1 VAVAQDEWGPL
12 TPPAAP
18 SAGGEWGPLTPPAP
32 ARAAAPA
39 RQPAAAPQQPVDPG
53 YPETYN
59 PAPGLIATT
68 PGRARTGPG
77 SYRGTSDDPVPL
89 DNLSPEQIFNL
100 PPGIFVRYPSGEIDQ
115 FSRVNPNAGATPTR
129 IERGAQRQYGVLP
142 ADEREGPRTLGER
155 FTSTFEN
162 LVNEGIPASVG
173 RFVVGA
179 ADRSGYRT
187 DPATGERYYVAD
199 VGQLTRNAERARRFN
214 FAQTTQGD
222 EWYRQQGL
230 VNQMLAG
237 GTTLAGVLAGGA
249 TDPSNYF
256 GGLGKNILTR
266 ATGNFGFGAAQD
278 VALQGLDIGSGVQ
291 EGYDPGRT
299 LIAGGLNAAIPL
311 GVEGAGR
318 VYNRFAPNGTP
329 ELYGPP
335 APDGVGPAR
344 QPSTLPDVEVTGT
357 RPERAGLVS
366 RQNVVAGAREDVLP
380 PEAVLTGEVTA
391 EGPRAAP
398 RGYLWDTP
406 VDDLRRMREEAGAS
420 DNEKLVMAL
429 GEEGAAEFKRLDRA
443 RNSMDPQRADAAGA
457 EFDARFGNLTPDQ
470 ERLVY
475 GIGEDPD
482 APSVEDLDALIRAH
496 SDVMPGDAPE
506 DAAYMAAVG
515 ARNIDPDGIDAVMRG
530 EGTPAQQ
537 AAFVRLQN
545 ARDALAAQGIPDGEI
560 PARMAR
566 ALVDRGGWKPEQANE
581 IIGGFMRAFEARAA
595 GPRAPLLEAPDD
607 FGPLRPPET
616 RTLAED
622 VGAPG
627 RTPDEVL
634 PGSVVRA
641 LDDEFGIPPQP
652 SPAVARAAEAD
663 LTLRAPAADRADPDL
678 VGNIRLSN
686 LNSEQDIARVLE
698 TARAAGGD
706 FVEARRGTQT
716 FDDIEALAA
725 DLDMTA
731 DTLIK
736 RRAGQA
742 FNAEEIRRARG
753 LLVAS
758 AERVDDLARQ
768 IDEAVEPGDALNTD
782 FREAILRHVAIQEQV
797 AGISAEAGR
806 ALGAMRMLANSDNI
820 TPEMLASVLGGGMDV
835 KGAARAIRQ
844 AGTRNPKARA
854 RAIKA
859 AIKPTFTDML
869 VEYWYNSILSGPATH
884 IVNVLSNTLTA
895 LNQLPEFAAAA
906 AIGGARRAL
915 NIGPSE
921 RVLGT
926 EVGQRA
932 VGMVSGAVEGAR
944 AFADTLATGNVSDG
958 VTKMEVAQQR
968 AIPGVLGTVVRTP
981 GRFLAAEDELF
992 KAIARR
998 MQINGLATRI
1008 AHQEGLRGEA
1018 AVARAAELSANPTKE
1033 MMDEADN
1040 YARYITFQDPMGRI
1054 GRGVMQ
1060 VTSGAPI
1067 LKLVVPFV
1075 RTPINLMKQTVE
1087 RSPFAF
1093 VLKSWREDVRAGGV
1107 RGDLALAKAAV
1118 GSGYGLAI
1126 ALAAQQG
1133 NITGAAPTDRAE
1145 REALLATGWQP
1156 FSLKIGDNYYSYRRL
1171 DPLGT
1176 LVGIAATMGQPHLFA
1191 GEREGAEKRFVVG
1204 FLAMLSDKTFMS
1216 GISDLVAAVDD
1227 PSGRRAEAYINRL
1240 MGSVLVPFSAA
1251 VSQTAKALD
1260 PTSRMAENIPDVL
1273 RSRIPGMSQDLPARY
1288 DVLGREMRTSPGGFE
1303 AFSPVTRAPVRDD
1316 PVANMILESG
1326 VRITPPNRT
1335 IKGTRLSAE
1344 AYSQYQAEA
1353 GAQIR
1358 NNMAWYMENPQV
1370 WNSMSKEERAEETKR
1385 QVDRARETA
1394 RQNLGLSQ

>member
-1 VAVAQDEWGPL
+1 V
-12 TPPAAP
+12 
-18 SAGGEWGPLTPPAP
+18 
-32 ARAAAPA
+32 R
-39 RQPAAAPQQPVDPG
+39 VDP
-53 YPETYN
+53 ETGRSYITKEVVDIT
-59 PAPGLIATT
+59 PAEADALVAAGT
-68 PGRARTGPG
+68 
-77 SYRGTSDDPVPL
+77 YRRDPVT
-89 DNLSPEQIFNL
+89 
-100 PPGIFVRYPSGEIDQ
+100 GGVYRY
-115 FSRVNPNAGATPTR
+115 V
-129 IERGAQRQYGVLP
+129 
-142 ADEREGPRTLGER
+142 
-155 FTSTFEN
+155 
-162 LVNEGIPASVG
+162 
-173 RFVVGA
+173 
-179 ADRSGYRT
+179 
-187 DPATGERYYVAD
+187 
-199 VGQLTRNAERARRFN
+199 
-214 FAQTTQGD
+214 
-222 EWYRQQGL
+222 
-230 VNQMLAG
+230 
-237 GTTLAGVLAGGA
+237 GA
-249 TDPSNYF
+249 TDQAP
-256 GGLGKNILTR
+256 
-266 ATGNFGFGAAQD
+266 AA
-278 VALQGLDIGSGVQ
+278 S
-291 EGYDPGRT
+291 
-299 LIAGGLNAAIPL
+299 
-311 GVEGAGR
+311 
-318 VYNRFAPNGTP
+318 
-329 ELYGPP
+329 
-335 APDGVGPAR
+335 
-344 QPSTLPDVEVTGT
+344 LPDVEVTAAAPGAVERMPMQGDAPQGARVAAADGT
-357 RPERAGLVS
+357 PEVLPRADGAVEAVQPDGSIVVS
-366 RQNVVAGAREDVLP
+366 R
-380 PEAVLTGEVTA
+380 
-391 EGPRAAP
+391 
-398 RGYLWDTP
+398 
-406 VDDLRRMREEAGAS
+406 
-420 DNEKLVMAL
+420 
-429 GEEGAAEFKRLDRA
+429 
-443 RNSMDPQRADAAGA
+443 
-457 EFDARFGNLTPDQ
+457 
-470 ERLVY
+470 
-475 GIGEDPD
+475 PD
-482 APSVEDLDALIRAH
+482 APDEI
-496 SDVMPGDAPE
+496 
-506 DAAYMAAVG
+506 
-515 ARNIDPDGIDAVMRG
+515 
-530 EGTPAQQ
+530 
-537 AAFVRLQN
+537 
-545 ARDALAAQGIPDGEI
+545 I
-560 PARMAR
+560 PA
-566 ALVDRGGWKPEQANE
+566 
-581 IIGGFMRAFEARAA
+581 ARAA
-595 GPRAPLLEAPDD
+595 EPVEVLLPD
-607 FGPLRPPET
+607 GAVET
-616 RTLAED
+616 RPRVLAED

-627 RTPDEVL
+627 RAPDEVL
-634 PGSVVRA
+634 LGPAVRA

-663 LTLRAPAADRADPDL
+663 LTLRAQAADAPDPDL

-820 TPEMLASVLGGGMDV
+820 TPEMLTSVLGGGMDV

-884 IVNVLSNTLTA
+884 IVNVLSNTLTT

-906 AIGGARRAL
+906 VFGGARRAL

-932 VGMVSGAVEGAR
+932 MGMVSGAVEGAR

-958 VTKMEVAQQR
+958 VTKIEVAQQR
-968 AIPGVLGTVVRTP
+968 AIPGVAGTIIRTP
-981 GRFLAAEDELF
+981 GRFLAAEDEFF
-992 KAIARR
+992 KATARR
-998 MQINGLATRI
+998 MQINGLATRM

-1033 MMDEADN
+1033 MMEEANN
-1040 YARYITFQDPMGRI
+1040 YARYITFQDPMGPI

-1370 WNSMSKEERAEETKR
+1370 WNSMSKEERADETKR

>member
-1 VAVAQDEWGPL
+1 MGPTVVVGPDGGEIEFPEGMDDAAINAAML
-12 TPPAAP
+12 QIYPPAAP
-18 SAGGEWGPLTPPAP
+18 
-32 ARAAAPA
+32 RAAAPA
-39 RQPAAAPQQPVDPG
+39 RQPAAAPQRPVDPG

-68 PGRARTGPG
+68 PGAPLQPASAALAAGRPPRSVGQRFLGNLADTFQTGWMAEGFREGAQAGARGFEPDRSFIPNPARSAG
-77 SYRGTSDDPVPL
+77 AVVNAFR
-89 DNLSPEQIFNL
+89 QIFD
-100 PPGIFVRYPSGEIDQ
+100 P
-115 FSRVNPNAGATPTR
+115 AGATAYAEGL
-129 IERGAQRQYGVLP
+129 IGQERARRGQFAAVSRDDPFYRAPGGPVDVALAGLGTAGGVLAGAALDPLSYVSPGRTVAQRALAQGGLSFATDAAAQGSGMATGLQEDYDARRALISAGTGAAFSAGADVLGMGINRMFPRAAAPVDGGPTAP
-142 ADEREGPRTLGER
+142 AAAPEPEVRIDPETGRPYVT
-155 FTSTFEN
+155 T
-162 LVNEGIPASVG
+162 ASVDITPAEADAL
-173 RFVVGA
+173 VA
-179 ADRSGYRT
+179 AGTHRR
-187 DPATGERYYVAD
+187 DPATGAVYRYV
-199 VGQLTRNAERARRFN
+199 
-214 FAQTTQGD
+214 
-222 EWYRQQGL
+222 
-230 VNQMLAG
+230 
-237 GTTLAGVLAGGA
+237 GA
-249 TDPSNYF
+249 TDQAP
-256 GGLGKNILTR
+256 
-266 ATGNFGFGAAQD
+266 AA
-278 VALQGLDIGSGVQ
+278 S
-291 EGYDPGRT
+291 
-299 LIAGGLNAAIPL
+299 
-311 GVEGAGR
+311 
-318 VYNRFAPNGTP
+318 
-329 ELYGPP
+329 
-335 APDGVGPAR
+335 
-344 QPSTLPDVEVTGT
+344 LPDVEVTAAAPGAG
-357 RPERAGLVS
+357 ERMPMQGDAPSFMQAAVAAKGGDAPAAATADARIAAARKELADVNAALAAVEGDVIPGELLARRDAARAELS
-366 RQNVVAGAREDVLP
+366 AAVEPPVVRP
-380 PEAVLTGEVTA
+380 PEA
-391 EGPRAAP
+391 P
-398 RGYLWDTP
+398 
-406 VDDLRRMREEAGAS
+406 
-420 DNEKLVMAL
+420 
-429 GEEGAAEFKRLDRA
+429 
-443 RNSMDPQRADAAGA
+443 
-457 EFDARFGNLTPDQ
+457 
-470 ERLVY
+470 
-475 GIGEDPD
+475 
-482 APSVEDLDALIRAH
+482 
-496 SDVMPGDAPE
+496 
-506 DAAYMAAVG
+506 
-515 ARNIDPDGIDAVMRG
+515 
-530 EGTPAQQ
+530 
-537 AAFVRLQN
+537 
-545 ARDALAAQGIPDGEI
+545 
-560 PARMAR
+560 
-566 ALVDRGGWKPEQANE
+566 
-581 IIGGFMRAFEARAA
+581 
-595 GPRAPLLEAPDD
+595 APDD
-607 FGPLRPPET
+607 FGPLRPPEA

-627 RTPDEVL
+627 RAPDQVMLGPE
-634 PGSVVRA
+634 VRA

-652 SPAVARAAEAD
+652 SAAVARAAEAD

-698 TARAAGGD
+698 TARVAGGD
-706 FVEARRGTQT
+706 FVEARRGTQS

-731 DTLIK
+731 DTLLK
-736 RRAGQA
+736 RRGGQA
-742 FNAEEIRRARG
+742 FNAEEITAARG

-758 AERVDDLARQ
+758 AERVDDIARR
-768 IDEAVEPGDALNTD
+768 IDEAVEPGDALNAE
-782 FREAILRHVAIQEQV
+782 FHEAILRHVAIQEQV
-797 AGISAEAGR
+797 AGIKAEAGR
-806 ALGAMRMLANSDNI
+806 ALGVMRMLANSDNV
-820 TPEMLASVLGGGMDV
+820 TPEMLASVLGGGMNV
-835 KGAARAIRQ
+835 KDAARAIRQ

-884 IVNVLSNTLTA
+884 IVNILSNTLTA

-906 AIGGARRAL
+906 AFGGARRLL

-932 VGMVSGAVEGAR
+932 VGMLSGVVEGAR

-958 VTKMEVAQQR
+958 VTKIEVAQQR
-968 AIPGVLGTVVRTP
+968 AIPGVAGTIIRTP

-1008 AHQEGLRGEA
+1008 AHQDGLRGEA

-1033 MMDEADN
+1033 MMEEANN

-1054 GRGVMQ
+1054 GRGAMQ
-1060 VTSGAPI
+1060 MTSGAGGI

-1093 VLKSWREDVRAGGV
+1093 VLKSWREDVKAGGV

-1118 GSGYGLAI
+1118 GTGYGLAI

-1156 FSLKIGDNYYSYRRL
+1156 FSLKVGDNYYSYRRL

-1227 PSGRRAEAYINRL
+1227 PSGRRAEAYLNRL

-1260 PTSRMAENIPDVL
+1260 PTSRVAENIPDVV

-1288 DVLGREMRTSPGGFE
+1288 DVLGREGRTSPGGFE
-1303 AFSPVTRAPVRDD
+1303 AFSPVTRSPVRDD
-1316 PVANMILESG
+1316 PVANMILDSG

-1344 AYSQYQAEA
+1344 VYSQYQAEA

-1358 NNMAWYMENPQV
+1358 NNMAWYTENPQV
-1370 WNSMSKEERAEETKR
+1370 WNSMSQEERADETKR

-1394 RQNLGLSQ
+1394 RQNLGL

>member
-1 VAVAQDEWGPL
+1 MRAQ
-12 TPPAAP
+12 
-18 SAGGEWGPLTPPAP
+18 
-32 ARAAAPA
+32 
-39 RQPAAAPQQPVDPG
+39 
-53 YPETYN
+53 
-59 PAPGLIATT
+59 
-68 PGRARTGPG
+68 
-77 SYRGTSDDPVPL
+77 
-89 DNLSPEQIFNL
+89 
-100 PPGIFVRYPSGEIDQ
+100 
-115 FSRVNPNAGATPTR
+115 
-129 IERGAQRQYGVLP
+129 QRS
-142 ADEREGPRTLGER
+142 LGER
-155 FTSTFEN
+155 FTSTLGDEAARTIPQAALRYFTRNMGDTAFVDESGTSSFMRG
-162 LVNEGIPASVG
+162 LGTQLREGELERRARIEALQQ
-173 RFVVGA
+173 
-179 ADRSGYRT
+179 ADPWYR
-187 DPATGERYYVAD
+187 AEGGI
-199 VGQLTRNAERARRFN
+199 VGQ
-214 FAQTTQGD
+214 G
-222 EWYRQQGL
+222 
-230 VNQMLAG
+230 LAG
-237 GTTLAGVLAGGA
+237 LATLGGAFAGQA
-249 TDPSNYF
+249 TDPFNYI
-256 GGLGKNILTR
+256 GGPGVGAGLR
-266 ATGNFGFGAAQD
+266 ATARNLMLNFGVGAGTDA
-278 VALQGLDIGSGVQ
+278 AAQGLDIGSGVQ
-291 EGYDPGRT
+291 SQFNPMQTLASGALSAGVPLGIEGAAMGVNRMLPQPAAPAPAPARGGRAVPQNPAAQRPSQQAPGSRVVRVDD
-299 LIAGGLNAAIPL
+299 LVPGEAERLLAGG
-311 GVEGAGR
+311 EYR
-318 VYNRFAPNGTP
+318 VDPNDPSTIFRVVGT
-329 ELYGPP
+329 EAPP
-335 APDGVGPAR
+335 A
-344 QPSTLPDVEVTGT
+344 SLPDVEVTAT
-357 RPERAGLVS
+357 RPER
-366 RQNVVAGAREDVLP
+366 LP
-380 PEAVLTGEVTA
+380 
-391 EGPRAAP
+391 
-398 RGYLWDTP
+398 
-406 VDDLRRMREEAGAS
+406 M
-420 DNEKLVMAL
+420 
-429 GEEGAAEFKRLDRA
+429 
-443 RNSMDPQRADAAGA
+443 Q
-457 EFDARFGNLTPDQ
+457 
-470 ERLVY
+470 
-475 GIGEDPD
+475 
-482 APSVEDLDALIRAH
+482 
-496 SDVMPGDAPE
+496 GDAPQ
-506 DAAYMAAVG
+506 G
-515 ARNIDPDGIDAVMRG
+515 ARVAAADGTPEVLPRADGAVEAVQPDGSIVVSR
-530 EGTPAQQ
+530 
-537 AAFVRLQN
+537 
-545 ARDALAAQGIPDGEI
+545 PDVPDEII
-560 PARMAR
+560 PA
-566 ALVDRGGWKPEQANE
+566 
-581 IIGGFMRAFEARAA
+581 ARAA
-595 GPRAPLLEAPDD
+595 EPVEVLLPDGAVEA
-607 FGPLRPPET
+607 RP

-627 RTPDEVL
+627 RAPDEVL
-634 PGSVVRA
+634 LGPEVRA

-686 LNSEQDIARVLE
+686 LNSEQDIARVLA
-698 TARAAGGD
+698 TAREAGGD
-706 FVEARRGTQT
+706 FVEARRGTQS

-742 FNAEEIRRARG
+742 FNAEEVTAARS

-768 IDEAVEPGDALNTD
+768 IDEAVEPGDALNAE

-844 AGTRNPKARA
+844 AGTKNPKARA

-859 AIKPTFTDML
+859 AIKPTFADML

-884 IVNVLSNTLTA
+884 IVNVLSNALTT

-932 VGMVSGAVEGAR
+932 MGMVSGAVEGAR
-944 AFADTLATGNVSDG
+944 AFADTLATGNISDG
-958 VTKMEVAQQR
+958 VSKIEVAQQR
-968 AIPGVLGTVVRTP
+968 AIPGALGTVVRTP
-981 GRFLAAEDELF
+981 GRFLAAEDEFF
-992 KAIARR
+992 KATARR
-998 MQINGLATRI
+998 MQINGLATRM
-1008 AHQEGLRGEA
+1008 AHQEGLPGEA

-1033 MMDEADN
+1033 MMEEANN
-1040 YARYITFQDPMGRI
+1040 YARYLTFQDPMGRI
-1054 GRGVMQ
+1054 GRGAMQ
-1060 VTSGAPI
+1060 ITSGAGGI

-1227 PSGRRAEAYINRL
+1227 PSGRRADAYINRL
-1240 MGSVLVPFSAA
+1240 MGSVLVPVV

-1260 PTSRMAENIPDVL
+1260 PTSRVAESIPDVV

-1288 DVLGREMRTSPGGFE
+1288 DVLGRQGRTSPGGLE
-1303 AFSPVTRAPVRDD
+1303 AFSPVTRSPVRDD

-1358 NNMAWYMENPQV
+1358 NNMAWYLENPQV
-1370 WNSMSKEERAEETKR
+1370 WNSMTQAERADETKR
-1385 QVDRARETA
+1385 QVDRARKTA

>member
-1 VAVAQDEWGPL
+1 MQGDAPQGARVAAADGTPEVLPRADGAVEAVQPDGSIVVSRPDAPDEII
-12 TPPAAP
+12 PA
-18 SAGGEWGPLTPPAP
+18 
-32 ARAAAPA
+32 ARAAE
-39 RQPAAAPQQPVDPG
+39 PV
-53 YPETYN
+53 E
-59 PAPGLIATT
+59 
-68 PGRARTGPG
+68 
-77 SYRGTSDDPVPL
+77 
-89 DNLSPEQIFNL
+89 
-100 PPGIFVRYPSGEIDQ
+100 
-115 FSRVNPNAGATPTR
+115 
-129 IERGAQRQYGVLP
+129 VL
-142 ADEREGPRTLGER
+142 L
-155 FTSTFEN
+155 
-162 LVNEGIPASVG
+162 
-173 RFVVGA
+173 
-179 ADRSGYRT
+179 
-187 DPATGERYYVAD
+187 
-199 VGQLTRNAERARRFN
+199 
-214 FAQTTQGD
+214 
-222 EWYRQQGL
+222 
-230 VNQMLAG
+230 
-237 GTTLAGVLAGGA
+237 
-249 TDPSNYF
+249 
-256 GGLGKNILTR
+256 
-266 ATGNFGFGAAQD
+266 
-278 VALQGLDIGSGVQ
+278 
-291 EGYDPGRT
+291 
-299 LIAGGLNAAIPL
+299 
-311 GVEGAGR
+311 
-318 VYNRFAPNGTP
+318 
-329 ELYGPP
+329 
-335 APDGVGPAR
+335 PDGA
-344 QPSTLPDVEVTGT
+344 VEV
-357 RPERAGLVS
+357 RPRV
-366 RQNVVAGAREDVLP
+366 
-380 PEAVLTGEVTA
+380 
-391 EGPRAAP
+391 
-398 RGYLWDTP
+398 
-406 VDDLRRMREEAGAS
+406 
-420 DNEKLVMAL
+420 
-429 GEEGAAEFKRLDRA
+429 
-443 RNSMDPQRADAAGA
+443 
-457 EFDARFGNLTPDQ
+457 
-470 ERLVY
+470 
-475 GIGEDPD
+475 
-482 APSVEDLDALIRAH
+482 
-496 SDVMPGDAPE
+496 
-506 DAAYMAAVG
+506 
-515 ARNIDPDGIDAVMRG
+515 
-530 EGTPAQQ
+530 
-537 AAFVRLQN
+537 
-545 ARDALAAQGIPDGEI
+545 
-560 PARMAR
+560 
-566 ALVDRGGWKPEQANE
+566 
-581 IIGGFMRAFEARAA
+581 
-595 GPRAPLLEAPDD
+595 
-607 FGPLRPPET
+607 
-616 RTLAED
+616 LAED

-663 LTLRAPAADRADPDL
+663 LTLRAPAAERADPDL

-768 IDEAVEPGDALNTD
+768 IDEAIEPGDALNTD

-944 AFADTLATGNVSDG
+944 AFADTLATGNISDG

-1008 AHQEGLRGEA
+1008 AHQDGLRGEA

-1075 RTPINLMKQTVE
+1075 RTPINLLKQTVE

-1240 MGSVLVPFSAA
+1240 MGSVLVPVA

-1260 PTSRMAENIPDVL
+1260 PTSRVAESIPDVV

-1370 WNSMSKEERAEETKR
+1370 WNSMSKEERADETKR

>member
-1 VAVAQDEWGPL
+1 MKQDWPGTLVSAPPPAENEAWPGTL
-12 TPPAAP
+12 EAAPAAP
-18 SAGGEWGPLTPPAP
+18 
-32 ARAAAPA
+32 RAAAPA
-39 RQPAAAPQQPVDPG
+39 RQPAAAPQRPVDPG

-68 PGRARTGPG
+68 PG
-77 SYRGTSDDPVPL
+77 
-89 DNLSPEQIFNL
+89 
-100 PPGIFVRYPSGEIDQ
+100 
-115 FSRVNPNAGATPTR
+115 AT
-129 IERGAQRQYGVLP
+129 A
-142 ADEREGPRTLGER
+142 ADEARILAISKGYSVSPLRRSPGQFFMDAAQDAMSRASPQALLRYLTR
-155 FTSTFEN
+155 N
-162 LVNEGIPASVG
+162 LTDTEQV
-173 RFVVGA
+173 
-179 ADRSGYRT
+179 
-187 DPATGERYYVAD
+187 DPATGERFIMTGLGDQLRRAELERRDRYTLQEQAD
-199 VGQLTRNAERARRFN
+199 RWNAPDLNWFERALR
-214 FAQTTQGD
+214 G
-222 EWYRQQGL
+222 G
-230 VNQMLAG
+230 AG
-237 GTTLAGVLAGGA
+237 IAGAFGGSAISDPINYVGAPGVGSTIGATARNVGINAGVGAGADALA
-249 TDPSNYF
+249 
-256 GGLGKNILTR
+256 
-266 ATGNFGFGAAQD
+266 
-278 VALQGLDIGSGVQ
+278 QGLDIGSGVQ
-291 EGYDPGRT
+291 DQFNTQQMLASGALNAFLPTAIEGTLAGVNRMLPQPAAPAAAPAPARGGPAVPRNPAAQRPSQQAPSSRVVRVDDLVPGEAER
-299 LIAGGLNAAIPL
+299 LLAGG
-311 GVEGAGR
+311 EYR
-318 VYNRFAPNGTP
+318 VDPNDPTTIFRVVGT
-329 ELYGPP
+329 EAPP
-335 APDGVGPAR
+335 A
-344 QPSTLPDVEVTGT
+344 TLPDVEVTAAAPGAVERMPMQGDAPQGARVAAPDGT
-357 RPERAGLVS
+357 PEVLPRADGAVEAVQPDGSIVVS
-366 RQNVVAGAREDVLP
+366 R
-380 PEAVLTGEVTA
+380 
-391 EGPRAAP
+391 
-398 RGYLWDTP
+398 
-406 VDDLRRMREEAGAS
+406 
-420 DNEKLVMAL
+420 
-429 GEEGAAEFKRLDRA
+429 
-443 RNSMDPQRADAAGA
+443 
-457 EFDARFGNLTPDQ
+457 
-470 ERLVY
+470 
-475 GIGEDPD
+475 PD
-482 APSVEDLDALIRAH
+482 APDEI
-496 SDVMPGDAPE
+496 
-506 DAAYMAAVG
+506 
-515 ARNIDPDGIDAVMRG
+515 
-530 EGTPAQQ
+530 
-537 AAFVRLQN
+537 
-545 ARDALAAQGIPDGEI
+545 I
-560 PARMAR
+560 PA
-566 ALVDRGGWKPEQANE
+566 
-581 IIGGFMRAFEARAA
+581 ARAA
-595 GPRAPLLEAPDD
+595 EPVEVLLPDGAVEVRPRV
-607 FGPLRPPET
+607 
-616 RTLAED
+616 LAED
-622 VGAPG
+622 VGAPA
-627 RTPDEVL
+627 RAPDEVL
-634 PGSVVRA
+634 LGPAVRA

-663 LTLRAPAADRADPDL
+663 LTLRAPAADVPDPDL

-706 FVEARRGTQT
+706 FVEARRGTQS

-731 DTLIK
+731 DTLLK

-768 IDEAVEPGDALNTD
+768 IDEAIEPGDALNTD

-869 VEYWYNSILSGPATH
+869 IEYWYNSILSGPATH
-884 IVNVLSNTLTA
+884 IVNVLSNTLTT

-932 VGMVSGAVEGAR
+932 MGLVSGAVEGAR

-958 VTKMEVAQQR
+958 VTKIEVAQQR
-968 AIPGVLGTVVRTP
+968 AIPGVAGTIIRTP
-981 GRFLAAEDELF
+981 GRFLAAEDEFF
-992 KAIARR
+992 KATARR

-1033 MMDEADN
+1033 MMEEANN
-1040 YARYITFQDPMGRI
+1040 YARYITFQDPMGPI
-1054 GRGVMQ
+1054 GRGAMQ
-1060 VTSGAPI
+1060 MTSGAGGI

-1107 RGDLALAKAAV
+1107 RADLALAKAAV
-1118 GSGYGLAI
+1118 GTGYGLAI

-1156 FSLKIGDNYYSYRRL
+1156 FSLKVGDNYYSYRRL

-1204 FLAMLSDKTFMS
+1204 FLAMLSDKTFMP

-1227 PSGRRAEAYINRL
+1227 PSGRRAEAYLNRL
-1240 MGSVLVPFSAA
+1240 MGSVLVPVA

-1260 PTSRMAENIPDVL
+1260 PTSRVAENIPDVV

-1288 DVLGREMRTSPGGFE
+1288 DVLGRESRTSPGGLE
-1303 AFSPVTRAPVRDD
+1303 AFSPVTRSPVRDD
-1316 PVANMILESG
+1316 PVANMILDSG

-1344 AYSQYQAEA
+1344 VYSQYQAEA

-1358 NNMAWYMENPQV
+1358 NNMAWYTENPQV
-1370 WNSMSKEERAEETKR
+1370 WNSMSQEERADETKR

-1394 RQNLGLSQ
+1394 RQNLGL

>member
-1 VAVAQDEWGPL
+1 MAVKQDEWGPIVAPSADDEWGPI
-12 TPPAAP
+12 TPPPAAP
-18 SAGGEWGPLTPPAP
+18 
-32 ARAAAPA
+32 RAAAPA

-68 PGRARTGPG
+68 PGAPAGAGLRGGPG
-77 SYRGTSDDPVPL
+77 
-89 DNLSPEQIFNL
+89 
-100 PPGIFVRYPSGEIDQ
+100 
-115 FSRVNPNAGATPTR
+115 ATMR
-129 IERGAQRQYGVLP
+129 AQQRS
-142 ADEREGPRTLGER
+142 LGER
-155 FTSTFEN
+155 FTSTLGDEAARTIPQAALRYFTRNMGDTAFVDESGTSSFMRG
-162 LVNEGIPASVG
+162 LGTQLREGELERRARIEALQQ
-173 RFVVGA
+173 
-179 ADRSGYRT
+179 ADPWYR
-187 DPATGERYYVAD
+187 AEGGI
-199 VGQLTRNAERARRFN
+199 VGQ
-214 FAQTTQGD
+214 G
-222 EWYRQQGL
+222 
-230 VNQMLAG
+230 LAG
-237 GTTLAGVLAGGA
+237 LATLGGAFAGQA
-249 TDPSNYF
+249 TDPFNYI
-256 GGLGKNILTR
+256 GGPGVGAGLR
-266 ATGNFGFGAAQD
+266 ATARNLMLNFGVGAGTDA
-278 VALQGLDIGSGVQ
+278 AAQGLDIGSGVQ
-291 EGYDPGRT
+291 SQFNPMQTLASGALSASVPLGIEGAAMGVNRMLPQPAAPAPAPARGGRAVPQNPAAQRPSQQAPGSRVVRVDD
-299 LIAGGLNAAIPL
+299 LVPGEAERLLAGG
-311 GVEGAGR
+311 EYR
-318 VYNRFAPNGTP
+318 VDPNDPSTIFRVVGT
-329 ELYGPP
+329 EAPP
-335 APDGVGPAR
+335 A
-344 QPSTLPDVEVTGT
+344 SLPDVEVTAT
-357 RPERAGLVS
+357 RPERLPMQGD
-366 RQNVVAGAREDVLP
+366 VV
-380 PEAVLTGEVTA
+380 T

-457 EFDARFGNLTPDQ
+457 EFDARFGSLTPDQ

-482 APSVEDLDALIRAH
+482 APSAEDLDALIRAH

-566 ALVDRGGWKPEQANE
+566 ALVDRGGWTPSQANE
-581 IIGGFMRAFEARAA
+581 IIGGFMRAFEARAVS
-595 GPRAPLLEAPDD
+595 PRAAALEDAAPA
-607 FGPLRPPET
+607 PRA
-616 RTLAED
+616 LAED

-627 RTPDEVL
+627 RTPDQVL
-634 PGSVVRA
+634 LGPEVRA

-686 LNSEQDIARVLE
+686 LNSEQDIARVLA
-698 TARAAGGD
+698 TAREAGGD
-706 FVEARRGTQT
+706 FVEARRGTQS

-731 DTLIK
+731 DALIK

-742 FNAEEIRRARG
+742 FNAEEVTAARS

-768 IDEAVEPGDALNTD
+768 IDEAVEPGDALNAE

-844 AGTRNPKARA
+844 AGTKNPKARA

-859 AIKPTFTDML
+859 AIKPTFADML

-884 IVNVLSNTLTA
+884 IVNVLSNALTT

-932 VGMVSGAVEGAR
+932 MGMVSGAVEGAR
-944 AFADTLATGNVSDG
+944 AFVDTLATGNISDG
-958 VTKMEVAQQR
+958 VSKIEVAQQR

-981 GRFLAAEDELF
+981 GRFLAAEDEFF
-992 KAIARR
+992 KATARR
-998 MQINGLATRI
+998 MQINGLATRM

-1033 MMDEADN
+1033 MMGEANN
-1040 YARYITFQDPMGRI
+1040 YARYLTFQDPMGPI

-1060 VTSGAPI
+1060 VTSAVPI
-1067 LKLVVPFV
+1067 LKVVVPFV
-1075 RTPINLMKQTVE
+1075 RTPLNLMKQTVE

-1227 PSGRRAEAYINRL
+1227 PSGRRADAYINRL
-1240 MGSVLVPFSAA
+1240 MGSVLVPVV

-1260 PTSRMAENIPDVL
+1260 PTSRVAESVPDVV

-1288 DVLGREMRTSPGGFE
+1288 DVLGRQGRTSPGGLE
-1303 AFSPVTRAPVRDD
+1303 AFSPVTRSPVRDD

-1358 NNMAWYMENPQV
+1358 NNMAWYLENPQV
-1370 WNSMSKEERAEETKR
+1370 WNSMSQEERADETKR
-1385 QVDRARETA
+1385 QVDRARKIA

>member
-1 VAVAQDEWGPL
+1 MKQDWPGTLVSAPPPAENEAWPGTL
-12 TPPAAP
+12 EAAPAAP
-18 SAGGEWGPLTPPAP
+18 
-32 ARAAAPA
+32 RAAAPA
-39 RQPAAAPQQPVDPG
+39 RQPAAAPQRPVDPG

-68 PGRARTGPG
+68 PG
-77 SYRGTSDDPVPL
+77 
-89 DNLSPEQIFNL
+89 
-100 PPGIFVRYPSGEIDQ
+100 
-115 FSRVNPNAGATPTR
+115 AT
-129 IERGAQRQYGVLP
+129 A
-142 ADEREGPRTLGER
+142 ADEARILAISKGYSVSPLRRSPGQFFMDAAQDAMSRASPQALLRYLTR
-155 FTSTFEN
+155 N
-162 LVNEGIPASVG
+162 LTDTEQV
-173 RFVVGA
+173 
-179 ADRSGYRT
+179 
-187 DPATGERYYVAD
+187 DPATGERFIMTGLGDQLRRAELERRDRYTLQEQAD
-199 VGQLTRNAERARRFN
+199 RWNAPDLNWFERALR
-214 FAQTTQGD
+214 G
-222 EWYRQQGL
+222 G
-230 VNQMLAG
+230 AG
-237 GTTLAGVLAGGA
+237 IAGAFGGSAISDPINYVGAPGVGSTIGATARNVGINAGVGAGADALA
-249 TDPSNYF
+249 
-256 GGLGKNILTR
+256 
-266 ATGNFGFGAAQD
+266 
-278 VALQGLDIGSGVQ
+278 QGLDIGSGVQ
-291 EGYDPGRT
+291 DQFNTQQLLASGALNAFLPTAIEGTLAGVNRMLPQPAAPAAAPAPARGGPAVPRNPAAQRPSQQAPSSRVVRVDDLVPGEAER
-299 LIAGGLNAAIPL
+299 LLAGG
-311 GVEGAGR
+311 EYR
-318 VYNRFAPNGTP
+318 VDPNDPTTIFRVVGT
-329 ELYGPP
+329 EAPP
-335 APDGVGPAR
+335 A
-344 QPSTLPDVEVTGT
+344 TLPDVEVTAAAPGAVERMPMQGDAPQGARVAAPDGT
-357 RPERAGLVS
+357 PEVLPRADGAVEAVQPDGSIVVS
-366 RQNVVAGAREDVLP
+366 R
-380 PEAVLTGEVTA
+380 
-391 EGPRAAP
+391 
-398 RGYLWDTP
+398 
-406 VDDLRRMREEAGAS
+406 
-420 DNEKLVMAL
+420 
-429 GEEGAAEFKRLDRA
+429 
-443 RNSMDPQRADAAGA
+443 
-457 EFDARFGNLTPDQ
+457 
-470 ERLVY
+470 
-475 GIGEDPD
+475 PD
-482 APSVEDLDALIRAH
+482 APDEI
-496 SDVMPGDAPE
+496 
-506 DAAYMAAVG
+506 
-515 ARNIDPDGIDAVMRG
+515 
-530 EGTPAQQ
+530 
-537 AAFVRLQN
+537 
-545 ARDALAAQGIPDGEI
+545 I
-560 PARMAR
+560 PA
-566 ALVDRGGWKPEQANE
+566 
-581 IIGGFMRAFEARAA
+581 ARAA
-595 GPRAPLLEAPDD
+595 EPVEVLLPDGAVEVRPRV
-607 FGPLRPPET
+607 
-616 RTLAED
+616 LAED
-622 VGAPG
+622 VGAPA
-627 RTPDEVL
+627 RAPDEVL
-634 PGSVVRA
+634 LGPAVRA

-663 LTLRAPAADRADPDL
+663 LTLRAPAADVPDPDL

-706 FVEARRGTQT
+706 FVEARRGTQS

-731 DTLIK
+731 DTLLK

-768 IDEAVEPGDALNTD
+768 IDEAIEPGDALNTD

-869 VEYWYNSILSGPATH
+869 IEYWYNSILSGPATH
-884 IVNVLSNTLTA
+884 IVNVLSNTLTT

-932 VGMVSGAVEGAR
+932 MGLVSGAVEGAR

-958 VTKMEVAQQR
+958 VTKIEVAQQR
-968 AIPGVLGTVVRTP
+968 AIPGVAGTIIRTP
-981 GRFLAAEDELF
+981 GRFLAAEDEFF
-992 KAIARR
+992 KATARR

-1033 MMDEADN
+1033 MMEEANN
-1040 YARYITFQDPMGRI
+1040 YARYITFQDPMGPI
-1054 GRGVMQ
+1054 GRGAMQ
-1060 VTSGAPI
+1060 MTSGAGGI

-1107 RGDLALAKAAV
+1107 RADLALAKAAV
-1118 GSGYGLAI
+1118 GTGYGLAI

-1156 FSLKIGDNYYSYRRL
+1156 FSLKVGDNYYSYRRL

-1204 FLAMLSDKTFMS
+1204 FLAMLSDKTFMP

-1227 PSGRRAEAYINRL
+1227 PSGRRAEAYLNRL
-1240 MGSVLVPFSAA
+1240 MGSVLVPVA

-1260 PTSRMAENIPDVL
+1260 PTSRVAENIPDVV

-1288 DVLGREMRTSPGGFE
+1288 DVLGRESRTSPGGLE
-1303 AFSPVTRAPVRDD
+1303 AFSPVTRSPVRDD
-1316 PVANMILESG
+1316 PVANMILDSG

-1344 AYSQYQAEA
+1344 VYSQYQAEA

-1358 NNMAWYMENPQV
+1358 NNMAWYTENPQV
-1370 WNSMSKEERAEETKR
+1370 WNSMSQEERADETKR

-1394 RQNLGLSQ
+1394 RQNLGL

>member
-1 VAVAQDEWGPL
+1 VAVKQDEWGPL

-68 PGRARTGPG
+68 PGRVRTGPG

-89 DNLSPEQIFNL
+89 DDLSPEQIFNL

-187 DPATGERYYVAD
+187 DPASGERYYVAD

-214 FAQTTQGD
+214 FERTTQGD

-230 VNQMLAG
+230 INQMLAG
-237 GTTLAGVLAGGA
+237 GVTLAGGLAGGA
-249 TDPSNYF
+249 TDASNYA
-256 GGLGKNILTR
+256 GGWGKNILTR
-266 ATGNFGFGAAQD
+266 AAGNFGFGAAQD

-318 VYNRFAPNGTP
+318 IFNRFAPNGTP

-344 QPSTLPDVEVTGT
+344 QPSTLPDVEVT
-357 RPERAGLVS
+357 A
-366 RQNVVAGAREDVLP
+366 
-380 PEAVLTGEVTA
+380 
-391 EGPRAAP
+391 AAP
-398 RGYLWDTP
+398 GT
-406 VDDLRRMREEAGAS
+406 VERMPMQGDEAGWGPS
-420 DNEKLVMAL
+420 E
-429 GEEGAAEFKRLDRA
+429 AAFEA
-443 RNSMDPQRADAAGA
+443 Q
-457 EFDARFGNLTPDQ
+457 DARIAAARKEL
-470 ERLVY
+470 
-475 GIGEDPD
+475 
-482 APSVEDLDALIRAH
+482 A
-496 SDVMPGDAPE
+496 DV
-506 DAAYMAAVG
+506 
-515 ARNIDPDGIDAVMRG
+515 
-530 EGTPAQQ
+530 
-537 AAFVRLQN
+537 N
-545 ARDALAAQGIPDGEI
+545 AALAAVEGDAIPSELL
-560 PARMAR
+560 ARRDAAR
-566 ALVDRGGWKPEQANE
+566 AELS
-581 IIGGFMRAFEARAA
+581 AA
-595 GPRAPLLEAPDD
+595 AAATPPVPAAALPDVVVPD

-616 RTLAED
+616 SAAAPAAVAASAAQPPIVRHRETAAIVEAAAPPVAEGMTRLWRGNRVGEDGKGLAFTNDLPGIALPFREAYGGNLTYIDVPSARLAEYESKAGAAPGAEFQLPADLAATARVAALEAPTAAPRTLAED
-622 VGAPG
+622 AGAPG
-627 RTPDEVL
+627 RAPDEVL

-663 LTLRAPAADRADPDL
+663 LTLRAPGAERADPDL

-768 IDEAVEPGDALNTD
+768 IDEAIEPGDALNTD

-1008 AHQEGLRGEA
+1008 AHQDGLRGEA

-1370 WNSMSKEERAEETKR
+1370 WNSMSKEERADETKR

>member
-1 VAVAQDEWGPL
+1 MAVKQDEWGPIVAPSADDEWGPI
-12 TPPAAP
+12 TPPPAAP
-18 SAGGEWGPLTPPAP
+18 
-32 ARAAAPA
+32 RAAAPA

-68 PGRARTGPG
+68 PGAPAGAGLRGGPG
-77 SYRGTSDDPVPL
+77 
-89 DNLSPEQIFNL
+89 
-100 PPGIFVRYPSGEIDQ
+100 
-115 FSRVNPNAGATPTR
+115 ATMR
-129 IERGAQRQYGVLP
+129 AQQRS
-142 ADEREGPRTLGER
+142 LGER
-155 FTSTFEN
+155 FTSTLGDEAARTIPQAALRYFTRNMGDTAFVDESGTSSFMRG
-162 LVNEGIPASVG
+162 LGTQLREGELERRARIEALQQ
-173 RFVVGA
+173 
-179 ADRSGYRT
+179 ADPWYR
-187 DPATGERYYVAD
+187 AEGGI
-199 VGQLTRNAERARRFN
+199 VGQ
-214 FAQTTQGD
+214 G
-222 EWYRQQGL
+222 
-230 VNQMLAG
+230 LAG
-237 GTTLAGVLAGGA
+237 LATLGGAFAGQA
-249 TDPSNYF
+249 TDPFNYI
-256 GGLGKNILTR
+256 GGPGVGAGLR
-266 ATGNFGFGAAQD
+266 ATARNLMLNFGVGAGTDA
-278 VALQGLDIGSGVQ
+278 AAQGLDIGSGVQ
-291 EGYDPGRT
+291 SQFNPMQTLASGALSAGVPLGIEGAAMGVNRMLPQPAAPAPAPARGGRAVPQNPAAQRPSQQAPGSRVVRVDD
-299 LIAGGLNAAIPL
+299 LVPGEAERLLAGG
-311 GVEGAGR
+311 EYR
-318 VYNRFAPNGTP
+318 VDPNDPSTIFRVVGT
-329 ELYGPP
+329 EAPP
-335 APDGVGPAR
+335 A
-344 QPSTLPDVEVTGT
+344 SLPDVEVTAT
-357 RPERAGLVS
+357 RPER
-366 RQNVVAGAREDVLP
+366 LP
-380 PEAVLTGEVTA
+380 
-391 EGPRAAP
+391 
-398 RGYLWDTP
+398 
-406 VDDLRRMREEAGAS
+406 M
-420 DNEKLVMAL
+420 
-429 GEEGAAEFKRLDRA
+429 
-443 RNSMDPQRADAAGA
+443 Q
-457 EFDARFGNLTPDQ
+457 
-470 ERLVY
+470 
-475 GIGEDPD
+475 
-482 APSVEDLDALIRAH
+482 
-496 SDVMPGDAPE
+496 GDAPQ
-506 DAAYMAAVG
+506 G
-515 ARNIDPDGIDAVMRG
+515 ARVAAADGTPEVLPRADGAVEAVQPDGSIVVSR
-530 EGTPAQQ
+530 
-537 AAFVRLQN
+537 
-545 ARDALAAQGIPDGEI
+545 PDVPDEII
-560 PARMAR
+560 PA
-566 ALVDRGGWKPEQANE
+566 
-581 IIGGFMRAFEARAA
+581 ARAA
-595 GPRAPLLEAPDD
+595 EPVEVLLPDGAVEA
-607 FGPLRPPET
+607 RP

-627 RTPDEVL
+627 RAPDEVL
-634 PGSVVRA
+634 LGPEVRA

-686 LNSEQDIARVLE
+686 LNSEQDIARVLA
-698 TARAAGGD
+698 TAREAGGD
-706 FVEARRGTQT
+706 FVEARRGTQS

-742 FNAEEIRRARG
+742 FNAEEVTAARS

-768 IDEAVEPGDALNTD
+768 IDEAVEPGDALNAE

-844 AGTRNPKARA
+844 AGTKNPKARA

-859 AIKPTFTDML
+859 AIKPTFADML

-884 IVNVLSNTLTA
+884 IVNVLSNALTT

-932 VGMVSGAVEGAR
+932 MGMVSGAVEGAR
-944 AFADTLATGNVSDG
+944 AFADTLATGNISDG
-958 VTKMEVAQQR
+958 VSKIEVAQQR
-968 AIPGVLGTVVRTP
+968 AIPGALGTVVRTP
-981 GRFLAAEDELF
+981 GRFLAAEDEFF
-992 KAIARR
+992 KATARR
-998 MQINGLATRI
+998 MQINGLATRM

-1033 MMDEADN
+1033 MMEEANN
-1040 YARYITFQDPMGRI
+1040 YARYLTFQDPMGRI
-1054 GRGVMQ
+1054 GRGAMQ
-1060 VTSGAPI
+1060 ITSGAGGI

-1227 PSGRRAEAYINRL
+1227 PSGRRADAYINRL
-1240 MGSVLVPFSAA
+1240 MGSVLVPVV

-1260 PTSRMAENIPDVL
+1260 PTSRVAESIPDVV

-1288 DVLGREMRTSPGGFE
+1288 DVLGRQGRTSPGGLE
-1303 AFSPVTRAPVRDD
+1303 AFSPVTRSPVRDD

-1358 NNMAWYMENPQV
+1358 NNMAWYLENPQV
-1370 WNSMSKEERAEETKR
+1370 WNSMTQAERADETKR
-1385 QVDRARETA
+1385 QVDRARKTA

>member
-1 VAVAQDEWGPL
+1 MAVKQDEWGPIVAPSADDEWGPI
-12 TPPAAP
+12 TPPPAAP
-18 SAGGEWGPLTPPAP
+18 
-32 ARAAAPA
+32 RAAAPA
-39 RQPAAAPQQPVDPG
+39 RQPAAAAPQPAA
-53 YPETYN
+53 
-59 PAPGLIATT
+59 PAPDEARILAISKGYSVSPLRRSPGQFFMDAVGEAAAT
-68 PGRARTGPG
+68 A
-77 SYRGTSDDPVPL
+77 
-89 DNLSPEQIFNL
+89 SPQRL
-100 PPGIFVRYPSGEIDQ
+100 LRY
-115 FSRVNPNAGATPTR
+115 
-129 IERGAQRQYGVLP
+129 
-142 ADEREGPRTLGER
+142 
-155 FTSTFEN
+155 
-162 LVNEGIPASVG
+162 
-173 RFVVGA
+173 
-179 ADRSGYRT
+179 
-187 DPATGERYYVAD
+187 
-199 VGQLTRNAERARRFN
+199 LTRNL
-214 FAQTTQGD
+214 TGD
-222 EWYRQQGL
+222 EQVVYDGQFYPTGL
-230 VNQMLAG
+230 GSELRRNELERRDRYALMEAADPWNAPDLNWFERTLRGGAG
-237 GTTLAGVLAGGA
+237 ILGAFAGSAA
-249 TDPSNYF
+249 TDPTNYI
-256 GGLGKNILTR
+256 GAPGVGSTIG
-266 ATGNFGFGAAQD
+266 ATARNVGINAGVGAGMDAIG
-278 VALQGLDIGSGVQ
+278 QGLDIGSGVQ
-291 EGYDPGRT
+291 DQFNTQQMLASG
-299 LIAGGLNAAIPL
+299 ALNAFLPTAIEGTL
-311 GVEGAGR
+311 AGV
-318 VYNRFAPNGTP
+318 NRMLPQPAAPAAA
-329 ELYGPP
+329 P
-335 APDGVGPAR
+335 APARGGPAVPR
-344 QPSTLPDVEVTGT
+344 NPAAQRPSQQAAPEVRIDPETGRPYVTTASVDITPAEADALVAAGTHRRDPVTGGVYRYVGATDQAPAASLPDVEVTAAAPGAV
-357 RPERAGLVS
+357 ERMPM
-366 RQNVVAGAREDVLP
+366 Q
-380 PEAVLTGEVTA
+380 GEVTT

-420 DNEKLVMAL
+420 DSEKLVMAL

-457 EFDARFGNLTPDQ
+457 EFDARFGDLTPDQ

-530 EGTPAQQ
+530 EGTAAQQ

-545 ARDALAAQGIPDGEI
+545 ARDALAAQGVADGEI

-566 ALVDRGGWKPEQANE
+566 ALVDRGGWTPSQANE
-581 IIGGFMRAFEARAA
+581 IIGGFMRAFEARAVS
-595 GPRAPLLEAPDD
+595 PRAAALEAP
-607 FGPLRPPET
+607 PAPTPRA
-616 RTLAED
+616 LAED

-627 RTPDEVL
+627 RAPDEVL
-634 PGSVVRA
+634 LGPAVRA
-641 LDDEFGIPPQP
+641 LDDEFAIPAQP

-698 TARAAGGD
+698 TARVAGGD
-706 FVEARRGTQT
+706 FVEARRGTQS

-731 DTLIK
+731 DTLLK
-736 RRAGQA
+736 RRGGQA
-742 FNAEEIRRARG
+742 FNAEEITAARG

-758 AERVDDLARQ
+758 AERVDDIARR
-768 IDEAVEPGDALNTD
+768 IDEAVEPGDALNAE
-782 FREAILRHVAIQEQV
+782 FHEAILRHVAIQEQV
-797 AGISAEAGR
+797 AGIKAEAGR
-806 ALGAMRMLANSDNI
+806 ALGVMRMLANSDNV
-820 TPEMLASVLGGGMDV
+820 TPEMLASVLGGGMNV
-835 KGAARAIRQ
+835 KDAARAIRQ

-859 AIKPTFTDML
+859 TIKPTFTDML

-884 IVNVLSNTLTA
+884 IVNILSNTLTA
-895 LNQLPEFAAAA
+895 LNQLPEFATAAA
-906 AIGGARRAL
+906 FGGARRLL

-932 VGMVSGAVEGAR
+932 MGMLSGVVEGAR

-958 VTKMEVAQQR
+958 VTKIEVAQQR
-968 AIPGVLGTVVRTP
+968 AIPGVAGTIIRTP

-1008 AHQEGLRGEA
+1008 AHQDGLRGEA

-1033 MMDEADN
+1033 MMEEANN

-1093 VLKSWREDVRAGGV
+1093 VLKSWREDVKAGGV

-1191 GEREGAEKRFVVG
+1191 GEREGAEQRFVVG

-1216 GISDLVAAVDD
+1216 GISDLVAAVED
-1227 PSGRRAEAYINRL
+1227 PSGRRAVSYVNRL
-1240 MGSVLVPFSAA
+1240 MGSVLVPVA

-1260 PTSRMAENIPDVL
+1260 PTSRVAESIPDVV
-1273 RSRIPGMSQDLPARY
+1273 RSRIPGMSQDLPAQY
-1288 DVLGREMRTSPGGFE
+1288 DVLGREGRTSPGGFE
-1303 AFSPVTRAPVRDD
+1303 AFSPVTRSPVRDD
-1316 PVANMILESG
+1316 PVANMILDSG

-1344 AYSQYQAEA
+1344 VYSQYQAEA
-1353 GAQIR
+1353 GTQIR
-1358 NNMAWYMENPQV
+1358 NNMAWYTENPQV
-1370 WNSMSKEERAEETKR
+1370 WNSMSQEERADETKR

-1394 RQNLGLSQ
+1394 RQNLGL